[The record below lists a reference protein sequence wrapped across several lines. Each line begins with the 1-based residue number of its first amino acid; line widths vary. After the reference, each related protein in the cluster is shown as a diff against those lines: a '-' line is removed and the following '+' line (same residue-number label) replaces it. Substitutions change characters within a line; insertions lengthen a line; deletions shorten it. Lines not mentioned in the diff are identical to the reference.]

1 MAKITVYFKDKVV
14 QSGLFDSGVVHIG
27 RDQTNDLVIDS
38 LAVAPV
44 HAALSIREDGNTIK
58 QLTEDF
64 PIIVNGVRVK
74 ESVLINNDTLTIG
87 KHDIFFQCA
96 SINKPT
102 APKIQVNDREY
113 NDVLSLNQEISNTL
127 NIPDANFQVM
137 AGNNI
142 GKLIPITNSIM
153 RLGHS
158 GSGVVVIEKRNQAYF
173 ISLLKNKGSI
183 TLNNQ
188 PLREERLKI
197 NHQDVLVIDNT
208 PLQFFQS

>member
-14 QSGLFDSGVVHIG
+14 QSGLFDSGIVHIG

-44 HAALSIREDGNTIK
+44 HAVLSIHKDGNSIK

-64 PIIVNGVRVK
+64 PILVNGENIK

-87 KHDIFFQCA
+87 KHDIFFQCT
-96 SINKPT
+96 SINET
-102 APKIQVNDREY
+102 TTPKLQVNDREY
-113 NDVLSLNQEISNTL
+113 NDVLSLNKEISNIIK
-127 NIPDANFQVM
+127 IPEANFQVM
-137 AGNNI
+137 AGINI

-158 GSGVVVIEKRNQAYF
+158 GSGVVVIEKRNKAYL
-173 ISLLKNKGSI
+173 ISLLKNKGRI

-188 PLREERLKI
+188 PLNEEKLKI
-197 NHQDVLVIDNT
+197 NHLDILVIDNT

>member
-14 QSGLFDSGVVHIG
+14 QSGLFDSGIIHIG

-44 HAALSIREDGNTIK
+44 HAALSIQKAGNSIK

-64 PIIVNGVRVK
+64 PIIVNGEKIK
-74 ESVLINNDTLTIG
+74 ESVLVNNDTLTIG
-87 KHDIFFQCA
+87 KHDIFFQCT
-96 SINKPT
+96 SVNEIT
-102 APKIQVNDREY
+102 TPKVQVNDREY
-113 NDVLSLNQEISNTL
+113 NDVLSLNKEISNII
-127 NIPDANFQVM
+127 NIPEANFQVM
-137 AGNNI
+137 AGTNI
-142 GKLIPITNSIM
+142 GKLIPITNTIM

-158 GSGVVVIEKRNQAYF
+158 GSGVVVIEKQSQAYL

-188 PLREERLKI
+188 SLNEDKLKI
-197 NHQDVLVIDNT
+197 NHLDILVIDNT
-208 PLQFFQS
+208 PLQFFLS